1 MAEWSRNKVDSTQL
15 NNGNEFDNNSD
26 LALDEINAVVNSG
39 LYSQDFAEHLADT
52 PDTSEAGNIGTPTV
66 SLVDNIVGNK
76 TFKKFKF
83 SNLKGT
89 KGDKG
94 EQGEQGP
101 QGEQG
106 EQGLF
111 CNWPYRTTVGPGFGN
126 KDITDVGFNVAP
138 KEGQYICVYWVNT
151 SNNDTYLVFGNASN
165 IEVADQANRRYNLTI
180 FIETH
185 VGLKGAQGTDGK
197 DALTT
202 SYVFSET
209 TDPNPQDIMLIDDDE
224 FNRTPE
230 NDEDLIVLWNNTTTG
245 DTFIC
250 NCKTITNISAVGT
263 NVKILNYYKLN
274 ASGGGGGSDG
284 NNPITSFTYLYR
296 SNNISMDYD
305 TDVGMVMTGDGLYAV
320 GEVEHNISAS
330 LTLPIF
336 EGDGI
341 SITTNTE
348 HDKFIIST
356 TGGGG
361 SGSTLTFKN
370 YSSWS
375 DLITDLKSLFGTGAA
390 NILTLYI
397 GDATTSTE
405 TTLYGT
411 STNLT
416 SGTVTGSSL
425 TYSLFRGMGSVG
437 YKLSSFRSGVFEFFA
452 SYFDTGNNLITDA
465 LMINTFGVGSI
476 SIYRTISSC
485 LTSNSGELTF
495 YTGKFSYDLDS
506 LPMPL
511 SLRVEYLQ

>member
-1 MAEWSRNKVDSTQL
+1 MAEWSRDKVDSTQL

-66 SLVDNIVGNK
+66 SLVDNIIGNK

-101 QGEQG
+101 QGPQG
-106 EQGLF
+106 EQGVSGRPAIFLLEPIIKTYAPQINTTYSF
-111 CNWPYRTTVGPGFGN
+111 SSVFDFNIPNNPIVNEYFTGMWQDTSSEPDSFYTITAQWLSATQPYQIKIISRALIQGNTGPINLQLVSIYEDSTDPVIGN
-126 KDITDVGFNVAP
+126 KRIINQTTNRFPMDNDVISFNW
-138 KEGQYICVYWVNT
+138 K
-151 SNNDTYLVFGNASN
+151 
-165 IEVADQANRRYNLTI
+165 
-180 FIETH
+180 
-185 VGLKGAQGTDGK
+185 
-197 DALTT
+197 
-202 SYVFSET
+202 
-209 TDPNPQDIMLIDDDE
+209 
-224 FNRTPE
+224 
-230 NDEDLIVLWNNTTTG
+230 NTTT
-245 DTFIC
+245 DTTYIV
-250 NCKTITNISAVGT
+250 TGT
-263 NVKILNYYKLN
+263 LVSFS
-274 ASGGGGGSDG
+274 ASGTDLHEAYI
-284 NNPITSFTYLYR
+284 NITSF
-296 SNNISMDYD
+296 SKIS
-305 TDVGMVMTGDGLYAV
+305 G
-320 GEVEHNISAS
+320 S
-330 LTLPIF
+330 
-336 EGDGI
+336 
-341 SITTNTE
+341 
-348 HDKFIIST
+348 
-356 TGGGG
+356 

-416 SGTVTGSSL
+416 SGTITGSAL

-437 YKLSSFRSGVFEFFA
+437 YKLSSFMSGVFEFFA